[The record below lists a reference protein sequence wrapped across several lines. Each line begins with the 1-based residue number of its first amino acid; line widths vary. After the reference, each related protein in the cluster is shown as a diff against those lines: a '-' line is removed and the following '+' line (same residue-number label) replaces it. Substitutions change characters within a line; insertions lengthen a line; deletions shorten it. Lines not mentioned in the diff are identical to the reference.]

1 MYNIFSKKI
10 RLMKQING
18 IYAATLSILNE
29 NLSLNVKKT
38 IKHAENLI
46 NNGCHGVVFFG
57 STGQAQLIPISEKI
71 NLINEISKNKL
82 KDNFI
87 IGTGLNSLIENINLI
102 KISIKIGFD
111 TFLIMPPAYYKYGDQ
126 EVISFYSNLVQN
138 VPEAKIILYNFE
150 KLCGYKFSKECVLE
164 LVKKFP
170 KQIIGVKDSSYNL
183 YKEIKIENFSVL
195 PGSEAKLLDG
205 LKLGSSGIITATCNV
220 TSELARKVYDD
231 FKNNQTSD
239 LNEKLCKVREVFEQF
254 NLISGLHT
262 FFGEKDE
269 YTKNLLPTLS
279 LLSENNKKKLFED
292 LRKLDFNINY

>member
-1 MYNIFSKKI
+1 
-10 RLMKQING
+10 MKQING

-46 NNGCHGVVFFG
+46 YNGCHGVVFFG

-102 KISIKIGFD
+102 KISIKMGFD

-126 EVISFYSNLVQN
+126 EVINFYSNLVQN

-170 KQIIGVKDSSYNL
+170 EQIIGVKDSSYNL
-183 YKEIKIENFSVL
+183 YKEIKIENFSIL

-262 FFGEKDE
+262 FLGEKDE
-269 YTKNLLPTLS
+269 YIKNLLPTLS

-292 LRKLDFNINY
+292 LRKLDFNIDY